1 MYGSSD
7 EVYVEAMTEDIR
19 NAVMLLASQAEVRV
33 PEKGLFEKVKVAF
46 EDKSGKLDITRWG
59 LAVCSIGNFD
69 GADVDKR
76 YIDLYGLLN
85 GGARMSTL
93 IFCGS
98 KAQCIETLRHPDYVE
113 KIKSSIRNS
122 LFWMD
127 D

>member
-19 NAVMLLASQAEVRV
+19 SVVMLLASQAEAEV

-93 IFCGS
+93 IFYGT
-98 KAQCIETLRHPDYVE
+98 KAECIETLRHPDYVE

>member
-19 NAVMLLASQAEVRV
+19 NVVMLLASQAEAEV
-33 PEKGLFEKVKVAF
+33 PEVKVAF

-76 YIDLYGLLN
+76 YIDLYGLLK

-113 KIKSSIRNS
+113 KNKSSIRNS

>member
-1 MYGSSD
+1 
-7 EVYVEAMTEDIR
+7 MTEDICD
-19 NAVMLLASQAEVRV
+19 AVMLLASQVEAEV
-33 PEKGLFEKVKVAF
+33 PEKGLFEKVAVTF
-46 EDKSGKLDITRWG
+46 EDKSGKLDITKWG

-93 IFCGS
+93 IFCGT
-98 KAQCIETLRHPDYVE
+98 KAECIETLRHPDYVE
-113 KIKSSIRNS
+113 KIKSTIRNS

>member
-1 MYGSSD
+1 MYSSSD
-7 EVYVEAMTEDIR
+7 EVYVEAMTEDICD
-19 NAVMLLASQAEVRV
+19 ALMLLASQVEAEV
-33 PEKGLFEKVKVAF
+33 PEKGLFEKVAVTF
-46 EDKSGKLDITRWG
+46 EDKSGKLDITKWG

-93 IFCGS
+93 IFCGT
-98 KAQCIETLRHPDYVE
+98 KAECIETLRHPDYVE
-113 KIKSSIRNS
+113 KIKFTIRNS

>member
-1 MYGSSD
+1 MYGSND

-33 PEKGLFEKVKVAF
+33 PEKGVFENVTVTF

-59 LAVCSIGNFD
+59 LAVCLISNFE
-69 GADVDKR
+69 GADVNKR
-76 YIDLYGLLN
+76 YIDLYGLLK

-113 KIKSSIRNS
+113 KIKSTIRNS

>member
-19 NAVMLLASQAEVRV
+19 NAVVLLATVAEVKV
-33 PEKGLFEKVKVAF
+33 PEHGLFEDVRVNF

-59 LAVCSIGNFD
+59 LAVCTIGNFD

-76 YIDLYGLLN
+76 YIDLYGLLK
-85 GGARMSTL
+85 GCARMSTL

-98 KAQCIETLRHPDYVE
+98 KAQCIETLRQPDYVE
-113 KIKSSIRNS
+113 KIKSTIRNS